1 MRKAEG
7 GTRGPGSE
15 ICQEEGS
22 PGAYLRSRI
31 WRKFRK
37 MVDEVTYREGGTRV
51 RTA

>member
-1 MRKAEG
+1 MRKAKV
-7 GTRGPGSE
+7 GTGGPGSG

-37 MVDEVTYREGGTRV
+37 MAGEVTYREGGIRV